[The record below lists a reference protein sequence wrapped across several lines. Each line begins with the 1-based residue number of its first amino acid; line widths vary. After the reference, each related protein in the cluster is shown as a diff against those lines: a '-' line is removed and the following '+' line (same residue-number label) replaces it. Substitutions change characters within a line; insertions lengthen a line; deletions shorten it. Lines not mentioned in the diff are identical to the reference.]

1 MTKMS
6 RTTTLAAALA
16 LISMPA
22 LAQVTAEQV
31 TQSLEGQGYTNIQVA
46 PEVDGHIATTATN
59 AEGVAVVIV
68 HDAATGQV
76 VSAAA
81 AEAQLAQD
89 AAAPAPAPGG

>member
-46 PEVDGHIATTATN
+46 SEVDGHIATTATN

-81 AEAQLAQD
+81 AEAQPAQD